1 MAVKEDVNIKVSADM
16 AEALQAWKDIENG
29 PKALEE
35 ALRRIGELEQNTSTK
50 WASALDGVIAKWT
63 SVSFLIQQAT
73 KAITAFLNEQAKL
86 RAESVG
92 STAAIDAG
100 LTSYRVAQ
108 GNLSGDA
115 AQIAAGRIALIA
127 QQSKA
132 SLPGAFD
139 AATQLAKFGA
149 SREQAEGSALA
160 QMLQVQDVAQAGGR
174 VDPQSLSR
182 AVLSILKR
190 SGQPITGQS
199 IRGLGSTA
207 LGLSQAGTGFGLGQL
222 EEFQKVAS
230 VAGASGVGLPDT
242 LAVFA
247 AIREKEESK
256 RALSQFRG
264 LFDQDV
270 RPGEAQQIQALL
282 QRGRGML
289 AAGGGE
295 EGFAGAA
302 AIVSGSMAAGETQA
316 ESIYG
321 ASGYRPGILSQEEIR
336 KRFISARRAEF
347 GVSPLE
353 ESLQGYYFDVLR
365 YFGGPE
371 NAIQKITSSPFS
383 PAPANPLQARIRERA
398 LGRQE
403 FYHHLILPD
412 GRDVPVQT
420 EGEALN
426 QDVSN
431 DATQSANFRS
441 P

>member
-1 MAVKEDVNIKVSADM
+1 MAVKEDVNVKVSADM

-35 ALRRIGELEQNTSTK
+35 ALKRLGDLEQGSSTK
-50 WASALDGVIAKWT
+50 WAGALDGVIGKWT
-63 SVSFLIQQAT
+63 SLTFGIQQAT
-73 KAITAFLNEQAKL
+73 KAITAFLDEQAKL
-86 RAESVG
+86 RGESV
-92 STAAIDAG
+92 TATQVIDAG
-100 LTSYRVAQ
+100 SRNYAVAQ
-108 GNLSGDA
+108 GNLPDA
-115 AQIAAGRIALIA
+115 QRLVAAGLIATVA

-139 AATQLAKFGA
+139 AATQLAYSGA
-149 SREQAEGSALA
+149 TREQAEGDALA

-182 AVLSILKR
+182 AVLRILKT
-190 SGQPITGQS
+190 SGKPITGKS

-222 EEFQKVAS
+222 EEFEKVS
-230 VAGASGVGLPDT
+230 GVAGESGVGLPDT

-247 AIREKEESK
+247 ALREKEESK

-270 RPGEAQQIQALL
+270 RPGEREQINALL

-295 EGFAGAA
+295 AGFAGAA
-302 AIVSGSMAAGETQA
+302 AIVSRSMAAGETQA

-336 KRFISARRAEF
+336 KRFLAARREEF

-353 ESLQGYYFDVLR
+353 EALQGFYFDVLSR
-365 YFGGPE
+365 WGGPE
-371 NAIQKITSSPFS
+371 NSIQQLTSGFTT
-383 PAPANPLQARIRERA
+383 APKDPVSGRIRERA

-403 FYHHLILPD
+403 FVHRIIVHD
-412 GRDVPVQT
+412 GRDLPMQT

-431 DATQSANFRS
+431 DATQSANFR
-441 P
+441 PQ